1 MKKILAV
8 VLSLALMVPG
18 ISSVSVADTTSIVE
32 KTVQALGIMT
42 GDENGDMNLSKT
54 ITRAEFT
61 AMLVSASS
69 YKDRISY
76 SSNTSVFKDVSYTYW
91 AAQHIRV
98 AVNAGWISGYIDGT
112 FRPDSAVT
120 LEEAAAMTLKLLG
133 YDSSNLYGAYPTAY
147 LEKFAAL
154 GLDDGITAT
163 KGEALTREDAMYLFY
178 NLMSAQTASGTIYGE
193 TLGYSLDTSG
203 HVNYTSVI
211 SEDIKGPFV
220 IGDTSLSALVPFSI
234 YTASIYRND
243 AAASIS
249 DIEDY
254 DVVYYN
260 SVTKTVWAYSNKV
273 FGLVTAISPNAVS
286 PSAVTVGGNSYTL
299 GTSEAVEKFSSSGE
313 FSTGDTVTLLFGMN
327 GEVVDVVSASAVD
340 FASYGVV
347 LGKTTSTYQD
357 ASGKNYMVD
366 EVSVVTTDGVVRS
379 FSNAT
384 DASVIAGQLVSVSYL
399 NGETTIKVVSKKSV
413 TGTVDFAT
421 MKLGAYTLADD
432 VEIIDVN
439 SDGSYKVIYP
449 SRLDGKT
456 LNSTNVLYYGF
467 NENQKIAFLILNDAT
482 GDLNSYG
489 LVTKVQENEV
499 TLSTGQTAVGSYT
512 YTYLVD
518 GSTRSATTTAYY
530 SAESTGGVCVKT
542 DDGVLDD
549 LEDMKRLSVN
559 AVSALSVT
567 SGSLVYSVSD
577 DVQVYYYD
585 GSRYTL
591 TTLSAVSNLDAY
603 TLTAYVDKGFSAGGL
618 VRVVLA
624 RNAE

>member
-413 TGTVDFAT
+413 TGTFDFAN

>member
-413 TGTVDFAT
+413 TGTFDFAT

>member
-327 GEVVDVVSASAVD
+327 GEVVDVVPASAVD

-413 TGTVDFAT
+413 TGTFDFAT